1 MSPPPPILPPSIL
14 PSLILRD
21 ATEDD
26 LPAIV
31 DIYNSTIPARLA
43 TADTTPVTI
52 ESRRPWFHAHNPR
65 TRPIW
70 VAENPNAAP
79 PATSI
84 AAWFSLNTFFNGRPA
99 YDGTAEVS
107 IYIAEKHR
115 RAGLGAWLLSEAI
128 ARAPACGITTL
139 VANIFGHNE
148 PSLRLAKKHG
158 FETWGYLPRVA
169 VVDGTARDLAI
180 LGKRLKD

>member
-1 MSPPPPILPPSIL
+1 MLPPPILP
-14 PSLILRD
+14 SLVLRD
-21 ATEDD
+21 ATEAD

-65 TRPIW
+65 TRPLW
-70 VAENPNAAP
+70 VAEIPNAAP
-79 PATSI
+79 PVSTI
-84 AAWFSLNTFFNGRPA
+84 VAWLSLNTFFNGRPA

-107 IYIAEKHR
+107 IYVAEKHR
-115 RAGLGAWLLSEAI
+115 HTGLGARLLIEAI

-139 VANIFGHNE
+139 IANIFGHNE

-158 FETWGYLPRVA
+158 FEIWGYLPRVA
-169 VVDGTARDLAI
+169 VVDGIARDLVI
-180 LGKRLKD
+180 LGKRLES